1 MLVTSSDPYHM
12 AIIVPKILRL
22 SPTNS
27 QSEGRKRAEQTVYMV
42 IDDYKRTQ
50 DEDLKSIVY
59 HDNIRQQVKSQC
71 G

>member
-1 MLVTSSDPYHM
+1 M
-12 AIIVPKILRL
+12 
-22 SPTNS
+22 SPTNL
-27 QSEGRKRAEQTVYMV
+27 QSGGRKRAEQTVHMV
-42 IDDYKRTQ
+42 IDDSKRTQ